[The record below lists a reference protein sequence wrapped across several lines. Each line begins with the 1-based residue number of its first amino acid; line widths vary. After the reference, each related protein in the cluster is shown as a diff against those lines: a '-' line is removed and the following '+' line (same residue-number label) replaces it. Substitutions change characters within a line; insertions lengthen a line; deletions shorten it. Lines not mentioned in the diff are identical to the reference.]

1 MNKLFKF
8 FIFLSIP
15 LMSAMLVGCGEDEPD
30 PEPLVPS
37 ITSVSPGEGDPGSV
51 VTITGTNLQDVTA
64 VRFGA
69 MDAEFTADNS
79 TTVTAT
85 VPATIEAG
93 TQTITVVA
101 PGGEDTFTFM
111 VTDPRAPTFVS
122 FSPASGS
129 VGDQVSVVGTNL
141 DRITSARLGAVDITD
156 WAAATDGNTATFSVP
171 EGAESGTITLVVD
184 NGDELV
190 STESFTVVAPGSTI
204 VESRAVVNA
213 QGVRNDEGMVTAFN
227 AQGET
232 FTLAQGAEGNVSED
246 IDFIAADS
254 GGDNNLDLFSPSHE
268 GWLEG
273 NYFEDSN
280 DQPVNWAVRNQTQM
294 RLLTAGEVDFDNI
307 TAEELNAME
316 IGDSPS
322 LRVSPDKADPPQQSE
337 GAVIL
342 FLTAEGQKGLVR
354 LTEHDP
360 NEAAGTKTDIFTF
373 DIKVLE

>member
-1 MNKLFKF
+1 MNKLLKF
-8 FIFLSIP
+8 FMFLSIP
-15 LMSAMLVGCGEDEPD
+15 LMSVMLVSCGDDEPD
-30 PEPLVPS
+30 PVPAVPS
-37 ITSVSPGEGDPGSV
+37 ITSVSPAEADPGDV
-51 VTITGTNLQDVTA
+51 VTITGNNLAGVTNVT
-64 VRFGA
+64 FGA
-69 MDAEFTADNS
+69 TEATFNADNN
-79 TTVTAT
+79 TTITAT
-85 VPATIEAG
+85 VPATAAAG
-93 TQTITVVA
+93 AQTITVVA
-101 PGGEDTFTFM
+101 PGGEDTFAFT
-111 VTDPRAPTFVS
+111 VTDPTAPTFTS
-122 FSPASGS
+122 FSPSSGR
-129 VGDQVSVVGTNL
+129 VGDEVSVVGTNL
-141 DRITSARLGAVDITD
+141 DRISAARLGAVDITD
-156 WAAATDGNTATFSVP
+156 WAAGADGNSATFTVP
-171 EGAESGTITLVVD
+171 EGAETGTITLVVD

-190 STESFTVVAPGSTI
+190 STETFTVEAPGSTI
-204 VESRAVVNA
+204 VESTAVVNA

-227 AQGET
+227 AEGET
-232 FTLAQGAEGNVSED
+232 FTLQQGTEEGVGED

-280 DQPVNWAVRNQTQM
+280 DAPVVWTARNQTQM
-294 RLLTAGEVDFDNI
+294 RLLAEGEVDFDNI
-307 TAEELNAME
+307 TPEELNAME

-354 LTEHDP
+354 LTKHDP